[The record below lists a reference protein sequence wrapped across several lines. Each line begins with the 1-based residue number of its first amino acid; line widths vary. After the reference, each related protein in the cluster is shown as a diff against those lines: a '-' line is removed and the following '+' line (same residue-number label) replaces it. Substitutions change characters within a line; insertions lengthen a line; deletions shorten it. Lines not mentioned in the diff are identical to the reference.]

1 MSVVIDHFDVKL
13 IISFIG
19 RPEAAV
25 KYYDKAIGINSAHH
39 VAIVNKGRLLRKFGQ
54 HEQAEKL
61 FRR

>member
-1 MSVVIDHFDVKL
+1 MVNIDIKL
-13 IISFIG
+13 IILSIG

-25 KYYDKAIGINSAHH
+25 KYYDIAIGLNAVHH

-54 HEQAEKL
+54 HEQAEKF